1 MIEYELFRD
10 YYLMYILLHLNEMNY
25 HDNMKPKEK
34 CFNK

>member
-10 YYLMYILLHLNEMNY
+10 YYLMNILLNLNEMNY

-34 CFNK
+34 TFQ